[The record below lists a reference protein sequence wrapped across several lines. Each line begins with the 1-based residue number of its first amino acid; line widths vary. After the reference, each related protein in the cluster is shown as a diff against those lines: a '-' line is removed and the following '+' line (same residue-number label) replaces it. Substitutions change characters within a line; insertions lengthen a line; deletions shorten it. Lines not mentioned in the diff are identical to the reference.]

1 MRVAIVQ
8 PPRLYWAFIN
18 DYDNF
23 MVPQAPPA
31 LAAMARAAGHEVTI
45 FDCLPTKMGWKT
57 LEAELRRLRP
67 DVVAAG
73 ENHAVFSHEVVRL
86 MDLVKSIDPRIHTV
100 VGGTHFSFLDSWY
113 LNGKHDAPAIDSV
126 VRGEGE
132 ATFSQLLAEL
142 EKTKPEPWT
151 VAGVT
156 ARKGSEVVKAPER
169 QLIPDLDTLP
179 RPAYDLL
186 PMNRYGNSR
195 FLFAAQGST
204 IHHSRGCPSA
214 CNFCA
219 FWINMAERKVD
230 ANGEEKLV
238 ARWRTKSVD
247 KTIDEIEYLQR
258 NFGKTYFV
266 FVDDTFNVDPKWCDA
281 FAEEVLRRGLKF
293 RFYAFLRADLI
304 LRDEKLGVFEKLV
317 RAGLIHAAI
326 GVERL
331 SDEELKNF
339 HKGFQSENTIRQC
352 LDLLQR
358 KYPKV
363 FIQTTFLVG
372 LRNDTRESILAQ
384 GEYAKSL
391 KPDYAGFHPLTPVPG
406 TQLWR
411 EALANQWIRADDFL
425 DFDWSTPVMP
435 TETLSLDEI
444 DQALF
449 ECSKRFV
456 SVPWFMRGLV
466 GRGDYTRRMYIW
478 WLLVLGKMTIKDLLR
493 FKNPAECEAFRGLSE
508 PAWYNA

>member
-1 MRVAIVQ
+1 MRIAIVQ

-23 MVPQAPPA
+23 MVPQGPPA
-31 LAAMARAAGHEVTI
+31 LAAVARAAGHEVTI
-45 FDCLPTKMGWKT
+45 LDCLPMKMGWKS
-57 LEAELRRLRP
+57 LEATLRRLRP

-73 ENHAVFSHEVVRL
+73 ENHAVYSHEVVKL
-86 MDLVKSIDPRIHTV
+86 MSLVKSIDSGIRTI
-100 VGGTHFSFLDSWY
+100 VGGTHFAFLDSWY
-113 LNGKHDAPAIDSV
+113 LGGKHDAPSIDCI

-132 ATFSQLLAEL
+132 ETFRVLLEEL
-142 EKTKPEPWT
+142 EKVSPEPWT
-151 VAGVT
+151 VDGVT
-156 ARKGSEVVKAPER
+156 ARKGDEVVRAPHR
-169 QLIPDLDTLP
+169 KLIADLDTLP

-186 PMNRYGNSR
+186 PMRKYGNSK
-195 FLFAAQGST
+195 FLFAAHGST

-219 FWINMAERKVD
+219 FWINMADHKLD
-230 ANGEEKLV
+230 ANGEDQLV
-238 ARWRTKSVD
+238 ARWRTKSVER
-247 KTIDEIEYLQR
+247 TIDEIEFLQR
-258 NFGKTYFV
+258 DFGKVYFV
-266 FVDDTFNVDPKWCDA
+266 FVDDTFNVDPKWCNA
-281 FAEEVLRRGLKF
+281 FAEEVLKRGLKF

-331 SDEELKNF
+331 SDTELASL
-339 HKGFQSENTIRQC
+339 HKGFQTENTIRQC
-352 LDLLQR
+352 MNLLR
-358 KYPKV
+358 TKYPQV

-372 LRNDTRESILAQ
+372 LREDTRDSIMAQ

-411 EALANQWIRADDFL
+411 EALDKGWINADDFL
-425 DFDWSTPVMP
+425 DYDWSTPVME
-435 TETLSLDEI
+435 TETLSLAEI

-449 ECSKRFV
+449 DCSRKFV

-478 WLLVLGKMTIKDLLR
+478 WLLVLGKMTVKDLLR
-493 FKNPAECEAFRGLSE
+493 FKNPAECEAFRGLTE